1 MANGRKANV
10 AGKMPLLLCAAGLAF
25 GIPSAGLAVVSFANP
40 QAQISQSVRAV
51 FTPASVDP
59 QLARRVAEQVQS
71 RGFRFTPA
79 NTQPLGDRTVTVA
92 VRVNE
97 ETAQAISVRSAVD
110 AAKAAPGNRAA
121 IAAIEPTR
129 YNLGIARGYKSFARP
144 IVDTSERLNT
154 RINTRVSAS
163 AITLPET
170 VRRLEAPDLSAFEP
184 GKGSAPAKPS
194 RFKPRIE
201 LADKDK
207 AGRAEGTLQG
217 QGSQSLDV
225 GGSYRVAKNLDV
237 TAGVR
242 INQENDRLVPLSDN
256 VQDNQAVYVGT
267 QFKF

>member
-1 MANGRKANV
+1 M
-10 AGKMPLLLCAAGLAF
+10 
-25 GIPSAGLAVVSFANP
+25 
-40 QAQISQSVRAV
+40 
-51 FTPASVDP
+51 
-59 QLARRVAEQVQS
+59 
-71 RGFRFTPA
+71 
-79 NTQPLGDRTVTVA
+79 TVA

-97 ETAQAISVRSAVD
+97 DTAKAISVRSAIKSAQV
-110 AAKAAPGNRAA
+110 APGKRET

-144 IVDTSERLNT
+144 IAGAPERVNA
-154 RINTRVSAS
+154 RVNSRVSAR
-163 AITLPET
+163 AITLPDS
-170 VRRLEAPDLSAFEP
+170 VRKLDAPDLSSFEP
-184 GKGSAPAKPS
+184 GKGTAPKKPS

-201 LADKDK
+201 LADKGK

-217 QGSQSLDV
+217 QGTQSLDV

-242 INQENDRLVPLSDN
+242 INQENDRLAPLSDK